1 MELSDK
7 ITVQIDHYDSTDR
20 GCSSELTHSEEYTG
34 TVLDA
39 FERVASANETLR
51 YCNGCYV
58 KFADPNIQKAYLNW
72 RKGLSYTEWLDV
84 VGMTYAN
91 TD

>member
-1 MELSDK
+1 MELTDK
-7 ITVQIDHYDSTDR
+7 ITVKIDHYDSTDR
-20 GCSSELTHSEEYTG
+20 GWSSQLTHTEEYTG

-39 FERVASANETLR
+39 FKRVEGANETLR

-58 KFADPNIQKAYLNW
+58 KFSDENVQKAFINW
-72 RKGLSYTEWLDV
+72 RKGLSFTEWLDV
-84 VGMTYAN
+84 VGMTIAN